1 MRALAAAS
9 GRHGLRSRDWHRAC
23 NFDGFMA
30 TQHEELRLRNGW
42 VSHRTTEDPTVT
54 KALERVFEAS
64 QSLVVRQ
71 LELLLEKARTLVLH
85 ALAAVAGIL
94 LAAGGWAL
102 LIFGALQNL
111 ETGLPRLL
119 AFTAVGS
126 AHLIL
131 GACVVYRSLRD
142 VGEEPR

>member
-1 MRALAAAS
+1 MSGAGPAAERALAQTPWSARGEFTDLLDAVAETLGDAARGAVGAEVS
-9 GRHGLRSRDWHRAC
+9 GQVPKSIAG
-23 NFDGFMA
+23 
-30 TQHEELRLRNGW
+30 RNPAG
-42 VSHRTTEDPTVT
+42 
-54 KALERVFEAS
+54 
-64 QSLVVRQ
+64 
-71 LELLLEKARTLVLH
+71 LLEAQ
-85 ALAAVAGIL
+85 AMVAGIL